1 MRTLAFENNQT
12 TLQKEKR
19 TNPNLVNKE
28 KTRKACAMRVKTSWE
43 ALRDRLH
50 RIVWKIK
57 FIAQSQY
64 SQ

>member
-1 MRTLAFENNQT
+1 MPALRIIKL
-12 TLQKEKR
+12 LYKR
-19 TNPNLVNKE
+19 KNGKIPNPINKE

-50 RIVWKIK
+50 RIVWNIK